1 MTLSRREFLQRS
13 AAGAALIGMGALPAD
28 AGAAPLPS
36 AQLSALR
43 AAVRG
48 RVLIPGNSGYNG
60 ARVVFNKRFDGVRP
74 PAVVQVRDTADVQ
87 AVVKWANRFD
97 VPLVARSGGHAY
109 NGASTS
115 NTAVV
120 VDLGGL
126 DSIRLSGSTATIGP
140 GARNIDVYAK
150 LAASGAA
157 LPSGSCP
164 TVGFGGLVLGG
175 GMGLA
180 GRSLGLTLDRV
191 TSFQA
196 GTADGSAG
204 RVDDGDEALFWAL
217 RGGGGNFA
225 IVTAVR
231 LQVSRIRQAAW
242 FFASWPAGARAEVLG
257 AWDDLAPGAPSALT
271 SICTLTSSGVTA
283 FGQYLGSESA
293 LRRLVAPLAR
303 VPGGRFNAGTSSWLA
318 LQRRWAG
325 CADGGLAACRRE
337 DRSTFDAASVYVSK
351 PLTGKARAA
360 FVKAAGTGASL
371 VCDSYG
377 GAVNRVAADA
387 TAFVHR
393 DARFSVQV
401 LSYAPI
407 GTAKSRVARA
417 RAMIAPYG
425 DGEAYQNYPDL
436 ALSDPL
442 QAWYGANLPRLRSIK
457 GTYDPDGRFAFA
469 QDIPAA

>member
-1 MTLSRREFLQRS
+1 MVRDAARESGGRLTPAR
-13 AAGAALIGMGALPAD
+13 ARVRVPVRDVLTPRVPAALRGRSGPDRDGRAPAD

-196 GTADGSAG
+196 VTADGSAG
-204 RVDDGDEALFWAL
+204 RVDDADEDLFWAL

-225 IVTAVR
+225 IVTAVGCRSAASARPRGSR
-231 LQVSRIRQAAW
+231 LLAGRRARGGPRGVGRPRARRAVGADLDLHADVQRCHGLRPVPRVRERAA
-242 FFASWPAGARAEVLG
+242 A
-257 AWDDLAPGAPSALT
+257 AL
-271 SICTLTSSGVTA
+271 
-283 FGQYLGSESA
+283 
-293 LRRLVAPLAR
+293 APLAR
-303 VPGGRFNAGTSSWLA
+303 VPGGRFSAGTPSWLA

-351 PLTGKARAA
+351 PLTGR
-360 FVKAAGTGASL
+360 
-371 VCDSYG
+371 
-377 GAVNRVAADA
+377 
-387 TAFVHR
+387 
-393 DARFSVQV
+393 
-401 LSYAPI
+401 
-407 GTAKSRVARA
+407 RA
-417 RAMIAPYG
+417 R
-425 DGEAYQNYPDL
+425 
-436 ALSDPL
+436 
-442 QAWYGANLPRLRSIK
+442 RS
-457 GTYDPDGRFAFA
+457 
-469 QDIPAA
+469 